1 VNGVH
6 ASPPH
11 DSARKHVSGEALFL
25 DDIPEP
31 AGLVHVALGL
41 SSEAHAHILSVDLE
55 KVRSAPGVVAVLTA
69 ADIPS
74 RNDVG
79 SMGLGDE
86 PLLADRLVEHVG
98 QPIFAVAAETRDLAR
113 RAARLA
119 DIVYEPLPAVLDI
132 AAARPEGKLVFTPL
146 KLERGDS
153 TTALAKAKHRIQGR
167 LKVGGQEHFY
177 LESQAALAV
186 PGEDGDVLIYS
197 STQHPSEAQHVVSR
211 ILGIPSHAITVEARR
226 MGGGFGGK
234 ETQSNLFAA
243 VAALVATRLGR
254 PANIRPDR
262 DDDMIVTGKRHNFE
276 TDYDVGFED
285 DGRIVAVEMVLA
297 ARCGY

>member
-1 VNGVH
+1 MPEGSAHAPAARIATGIH

-11 DSARKHVSGEALFL
+11 DSAHKHVSGEALFV

-31 AGLVHVALGL
+31 AGLVHIALGL
-41 SSEAHAHILSVDLE
+41 SAEAHARILSIDLD
-55 KVRSAPGVVAVLTA
+55 KVRALPGVIRVFAA
-69 ADIPS
+69 ADIPA

-86 PLLADRLVEHVG
+86 PLLADALVEHVG
-98 QPIFAVAAETRDLAR
+98 QPIFAVAAETRDIAR

-119 DIVYEPLPAVLDI
+119 EIVYEPLPAVLDI
-132 AAARPEGKLVFTPL
+132 AAARPAGKLVFTPL

-153 TTALAKAKHRIQGR
+153 GAALAEAKHRVRGR
-167 LKVGGQEHFY
+167 LKLGGQEHFY

-186 PGEDGDVLIYS
+186 PGEDGDVLIFS

-243 VAALVATRLGR
+243 IAALAATRLGR
-254 PANIRPDR
+254 PAKIRPDR
-262 DDDMIVTGKRHNFE
+262 DDDMVITGKRHDF
-276 TDYDVGFED
+276 
-285 DGRIVAVEMVLA
+285 
-297 ARCGY
+297 